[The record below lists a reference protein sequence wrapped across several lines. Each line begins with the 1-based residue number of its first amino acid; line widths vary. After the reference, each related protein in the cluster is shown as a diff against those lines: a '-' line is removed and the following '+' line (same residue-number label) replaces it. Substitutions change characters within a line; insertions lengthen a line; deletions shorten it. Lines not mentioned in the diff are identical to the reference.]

1 MLSDYFRAISRYSLL
16 TAEEEVELAKRM
28 EQGDEEA
35 RHRLIECN
43 LRLVVSVA
51 KRYARLTDMPMED
64 LIQEGNIGLM
74 MAVEK
79 FDWRKGHKFSTYAT
93 WWIRQRITRAIADKA
108 RTIRFPVHT
117 EEAIRKINRA
127 IGSLWQKTG
136 QEPTPGEIAEETG
149 LDVETVVKLGNI
161 VAMLSEPISLD
172 ASVQGKP
179 STAYATEEDESRL
192 RDFVVDREAPDMAE
206 VVDRELLKDRIRQ
219 VLDTIPEQE
228 AQVLRLRY
236 GLDGGAPRTLEEIGK
251 MFGVSREWIRQLEV
265 KALRKLRHWKRSKKL
280 RCFIS

>member
-192 RDFVVDREAPDMAE
+192 RDFVVDDAPDIAE
-206 VVDRELLKDRIRQ
+206 LVDSKLLKERVRQ
-219 VLDTIPEQE
+219 VLDTIPEKE
-228 AQVLRLRY
+228 AQILRLRF
-236 GLDGGAPRTLEEIGK
+236 GLDDGNPRTLEEIGK
-251 MFGVSREWIRQLEV
+251 MFGVSRERIRQIEG
-265 KALRKLRHWKRSKKL
+265 KALRKLRHRTRSKKL